1 MVKRDHPVV
10 DLTAG
15 EDVGEPVLKRQRS
28 EEEPDHLIC
37 PITREMFRDPVF
49 LVASGHTYER
59 AAIEEHLRRNDT
71 DPRSNVVCVRR
82 DVCTNFSMRGTVES
96 WLEDNPER
104 TPDGWKTRALLP
116 PTLPPRA
123 NPMDAPPTIYR
134 YRSDLADAG
143 PHECDLRDL
152 EVLCIWRASC
162 PELERLWPA
171 DNANG
176 FSGITWNAIGRV
188 VSLDLRDNRLSG
200 EIPKDLGRLWH
211 LENLDLGN
219 NQLSGEIPKELGRL
233 LNLQE
238 LRLNSNQLRG
248 EIPKELGELSDLT
261 YLNLRI
267 NQLTGEIP
275 KELGRLWNL
284 EHLDL
289 DINQLSGEI
298 PKELGELTDLK
309 SLFIDNN
316 QLSGEIPKE
325 LGRLYYLQEFCLSNN
340 RLSGEIPKELGRLPH
355 LLALLLNNNRLS
367 GEIPKELGQLSHL
380 QALLLNINELGG
392 GIPKELGRLTDLQML
407 DLSDNQ
413 LTGEIPA
420 ELGRLPHLPSALS
433 ARPHAGGRASALLRR

>member
-123 NPMDAPPTIYR
+123 NQLDAPQTIYR

-143 PHECDLRDL
+143 PHEYDLRDL
-152 EVLCIWRASC
+152 EVLSIWRASC

-188 VSLDLRDNRLSG
+188 VSLDLRDN
-200 EIPKDLGRLWH
+200 
-211 LENLDLGN
+211 
-219 NQLSGEIPKELGRL
+219 
-233 LNLQE
+233 
-238 LRLNSNQLRG
+238 
-248 EIPKELGELSDLT
+248 
-261 YLNLRI
+261 
-267 NQLTGEIP
+267 QLTGEIP
-275 KELGRLWNL
+275 KEIGRLWNL

-325 LGRLYYLQEFCLSNN
+325 LGRLYYLREFCLSNN

-367 GEIPKELGQLSHL
+367 GEIPKELGRLSHL

-407 DLSDNQ
+407 DLGDNQ